1 VAVDIVHPRVAGIDV
16 HKKVVWVAV
25 RLPGEAPGERKVVTK
40 RFKTFWRPLQK
51 MAAWLAELGV
61 TDAAMESTGVYWWPV
76 YHALAGAG
84 IEACV
89 CNAAHMRNVP
99 GRKRDIADCQ
109 WIAELHEHGL
119 LRPSFIPAAEVAAL
133 RQRTR
138 YRKRLIEARTAEGQR
153 LAKVLEDAGIKI
165 DSVASRLLG
174 KSGREMIEALI
185 AGERD
190 PGRLADLAKGVLRR
204 KADDLQMA
212 CDGRFTG
219 SHAQMSRLHLDAY
232 DHLTATIAELDALI
246 AEAAAPFAAAIARLM
261 TIPGV
266 GQRTAEVIV
275 AETGGDMAR
284 FATSA
289 RLAAWAG
296 LAPGDNESAGKRKHA
311 AARQGNRHL
320 RAAMTESAWAT
331 ARTRTRPGAR
341 FRRLARRFGKDHEK
355 KAATAVAH
363 TLICIAWAVM
373 ARGQDYADAGEDYYD
388 QRDQRNREHL
398 IRHHQQALARLGCQ
412 VTLIPPGDGSPPP
425 GTASPHLPTPP
436 PGQAA

>member
-1 VAVDIVHPRVAGIDV
+1 MDIVHPRVAGIDV

-25 RLPGEAPGERKVVTK
+25 RLPGQRPGERAVTVR
-40 RFKTFWRPLQK
+40 RFKTFWRPLRQ
-51 MAAWLAELGV
+51 MAAWLSGLGV

-84 IEACV
+84 IEVCV

-99 GRKRDIADCQ
+99 GRKRDITDCQ

-119 LRPSFIPAAEVAAL
+119 LRPSFIPAGAVAEL
-133 RQRTR
+133 RARTR
-138 YRKRLIEARTAEGQR
+138 YRKKLIEQRASEGQR
-153 LAKVLEDAGIKI
+153 LSKVLEDAGIKI

-174 KSGREMIEALI
+174 KSGRAMIEALI

-190 PGRLADLAKGVLRR
+190 PGRLAGLAKGVLRR
-204 KADDLQMA
+204 KIEDLQMA
-212 CDGRFTG
+212 CDGRFTAA
-219 SHAQMSRLHLDAY
+219 HAQMCRLHLDAR
-232 DHLTATIAELDALI
+232 DHLTGTIAELDALV
-246 AEAAAPFAAAIARLM
+246 AEAAAPFAALIARLV
-261 TIPGV
+261 TIPGI

-284 FATSA
+284 FTTAA

-311 AARQGNRHL
+311 AARKGDRQL
-320 RAAMTESAWAT
+320 RAAMVEAAWAT

-341 FRRLARRFGKDHEK
+341 FRRLARRFGRGHEK
-355 KAATAVAH
+355 KAAVAVAH
-363 TLICIAWAVM
+363 TLICIAWAVLS
-373 ARGQDYADAGEDYYD
+373 RGEDYAEAGEDYYE
-388 QRDQRNREHL
+388 QRDRRNREHL

-412 VTLIPPGDGSPPP
+412 VTLTPPGDGSPPGADP
-425 GTASPHLPTPP
+425 DRQP
-436 PGQAA
+436 AA

>member
-1 VAVDIVHPRVAGIDV
+1 MVVDIVHPRVAGIDV

-25 RLPGEAPGERKVVTK
+25 RLPGEGPGERKVVTK

-84 IEACV
+84 IEVCV

-133 RQRTR
+133 RARTR
-138 YRKRLIEARTAEGQR
+138 YRKRLIEQRTAEGQR
-153 LAKVLEDAGIKI
+153 LAKVMEDAGIKI

-185 AGERD
+185 AGERN
-190 PGRLADLAKGVLRR
+190 PERLADLAKGVLRR
-204 KADDLQMA
+204 KTDDLQMA

-219 SHAQMSRLHLDAY
+219 SHAQMGRLHLDAY
-232 DHLTATIAELDALI
+232 DHLTAKIAELDALI
-246 AEAAAPFAAAIARLM
+246 AEAAAPFAAVIARLI
-261 TIPGV
+261 TIPGI

-275 AETGGDMAR
+275 AETGGDMTR

-296 LAPGDNESAGKRKHA
+296 LAPGDNESAGKRRHA

-320 RAAMTESAWAT
+320 RAAMTEAAWAT

-363 TLICIAWAVM
+363 TLICITWAVM
-373 ARGQDYADAGEDYYD
+373 AHGQDYADAGEDYYD

-412 VTLIPPGDGSPPP
+412 VNLIPPDDGSPPP
-425 GTASPHLPTPP
+425 GTASPH